1 MKNLK
6 YIFLS
11 VSLFGLFS
19 CEDVVDVD
27 LPTAPPRLVVDASID
42 WIQGTDGSVQKIKL
56 TTTTGFYSS
65 VVPVVSNA
73 IVSVEN
79 ENGVTFDFIEEGN
92 SGEYF
97 CYDFV
102 PEVGMEYTLTVMVD
116 GEVYTAVE
124 TMQNLPEFLYF
135 TQSSDV
141 GFGDDFIEI
150 RYHFQDNPNE
160 NNFYMDRVQE
170 SGKAFPFYGTGSD
183 KYTQGNEMYGLYLSE
198 DIKSGDVLN
207 IKLYEISERYYDYMN
222 RLLEVVYNGGGP
234 FQTSVGTVRGNL
246 VNQTNP
252 DNYALGYFRLCQVFE
267 ADYTVE

>member
-11 VSLFGLFS
+11 IVFLGLFS
-19 CEDVVDVD
+19 CEDVIDVN
-27 LPTAPPRLVVDASID
+27 LPTAQPRLVVDASID
-42 WIQGTDGSVQKIKL
+42 WTQGTDGSVQKIKL

-65 VVPVVSNA
+65 NVPAVSNA

-79 ENGVTFDFIEEGN
+79 ANGVIFHFIEDGT

-102 PEVGMEYTLTVMVD
+102 PEAGMEYTLTVMIE

-124 TMQNLPEFLYF
+124 TMKNLPEFLYF
-135 TQSSDV
+135 TQSNEV
-141 GFGDDFIEI
+141 GFGEDFIEI
-150 RYHFQDNPNE
+150 RYYFQDNPNE
-160 NNFYMDRVQE
+160 DNFYMDRVQE
-170 SGKAFPFYGTGSD
+170 PGKAFPFYGTGSD

-222 RLLEVVYNGGGP
+222 RLLEAVYNGGGP
-234 FQTSVGTVRGNL
+234 FQTNVGTVRGNL

-252 DNYALGYFRLCQVFE
+252 DKYALGYFRLSQVFE

>member
-6 YIFLS
+6 YIFLFI
-11 VSLFGLFS
+11 SLFGLFS

-27 LPTAPPRLVVDASID
+27 LPTAQPRLVVDASID
-42 WIQGTDGSVQKIKL
+42 WLQGTDGSVQKIKL

-65 VVPVVSNA
+65 DVPVVSNA
-73 IVSVEN
+73 VVSVEN
-79 ENGVTFDFIEEGN
+79 KDGATFHFIEEGT

-102 PEVGMEYTLTVMVD
+102 PEVGMEYTLTVIANE
-116 GEVYTAVE
+116 EVYTAVE

-150 RYHFQDNPNE
+150 RYYFQDDPNE
-160 NNFYMDRVQE
+160 DNFYMDRIQE
-170 SGKAFPFYGTGSD
+170 PNKTFPLYGTGND
-183 KYTQGNEMYGLYLSE
+183 KYNQGNEMYGLYLSE
-198 DIKSGDVLN
+198 DIKQGDILN

-222 RLLEVVYNGGGP
+222 KLLESVYNGGGP

-246 VNQTNP
+246 VNQTNS